1 MICDNRIMIFGD
13 SILKG
18 VVLDQEQKYR
28 VGSGLELEQL
38 GAEHGLRIE
47 NHSRFGCTCGKGMA
61 MLERL
66 LARGDR
72 PEAVVLGYGGNDA
85 DFDWAEVAAA
95 PEAEHLPHTPLAQ
108 FTALYQQAIA
118 RLRAL
123 DIRPVLIT
131 LPPVCA
137 GRYFRWITRNG
148 LNAGAI
154 LRWLGDVEAI
164 YRYQERYSRA
174 LETLARDSGCLC
186 VDLRGALLQNRWLEP
201 YYCDDGIH
209 PNEAGQQVLHR
220 AVESMLDSLPARPA
234 VEQAAG

>member
-1 MICDNRIMIFGD
+1 MIYDNRIMIFGD

-137 GRYFRWITRNG
+137 ERYFRWITRDG
-148 LNAGAI
+148 LSAEAI

-164 YRYQERYSRA
+164 YRFQERYSRA
-174 LETLARDSGCLC
+174 LEALARENGCLSL
-186 VDLRGALLQNRWLEP
+186 DLRGALLQNRALEP
-201 YYCDDGIH
+201 YYCADGIH
-209 PNEAGQQVLHR
+209 PNEAGQGVLRR
-220 AVESMLDSLPARPA
+220 ALEGMLSHLPALRPA
-234 VEQAAG
+234 AG

>member
-1 MICDNRIMIFGD
+1 MICDNRIMIFGN

-66 LARGDR
+66 LA
-72 PEAVVLGYGGNDA
+72 
-85 DFDWAEVAAA
+85 
-95 PEAEHLPHTPLAQ
+95 Q

-137 GRYFRWITRNG
+137 GRYFRWITRSG

-164 YRYQERYSRA
+164 YRYQERYSRT

-186 VDLRGALLQNRWLEP
+186 VDLRGALLQNRQLEP

-220 AVESMLDSLPARPA
+220 AVEGLLDSLPARPA
-234 VEQAAG
+234 MGQAAG

>member
-1 MICDNRIMIFGD
+1 METNNRVMIFGD

-18 VVLDQEQKYR
+18 VVLDRDQKYR
-28 VGSGLELEQL
+28 VGSGLGLEQL
-38 GAEHGLRIE
+38 GAAHGLTIE
-47 NHSRFGCTCGKGMA
+47 NHSRFGCTSGKGLA
-61 MLERL
+61 ALDRL
-66 LARGDR
+66 LARGER

-108 FTALYQQAIA
+108 FVALYQDAIA

-123 DIRPVLIT
+123 GIRPVLIT

-137 GRYFRWITRNG
+137 GRYFHWITRSG
-148 LNAGAI
+148 LSAQAI

-174 LETLARDSGCLC
+174 LEGLARDSGCLC
-186 VDLRGALLQNRWLEP
+186 VDLRGALLQNRCLEP
-201 YYCDDGIH
+201 YYCEDGIH
-209 PNEAGQQVLHR
+209 PNEAGQQVLHQ
-220 AVESMLDSLPARPA
+220 AVGRMLDALPAHPA
-234 VEQAAG
+234 LNRAAG